1 MAESHIFNT
10 KNMSAYSHFSN
21 TINNKYLNL
30 NNGKE
35 IDIKVPDALLKYF
48 KDKTLKYNLDKRI
61 FYYKHITNK
70 LKDINNK
77 QCLKEY
83 AINSKKNEDVLGY
96 NIDDKVFLTKK
107 FGSISKYGYIYI
119 ASIKNEFGKYPI
131 ASKIMI
137 NNRVN
142 LFEAQINLKITDKV
156 IKNMISRHFILT
168 YKVIICD
175 KMSNKNLP
183 DIVLNKKY
191 YVLLNEL
198 ARGDLKQLCNS
209 KMFLKNNSALYN
221 VFIQIMLSIS
231 TFHHLGFIHGDCHWG
246 NFLYHINYN
255 VVKNSYHHYII
266 YGKNY
271 YLKSCEYT
279 MYIYDFGFAEKI
291 KSVKMSLIDSDYR
304 RLINAFR
311 NKKIEPRS
319 WISVDNNL
327 PSDEVGEYVK
337 TFRKAIDNNR
347 RSGRS
352 SGSSGSSGDSSSSG
366 SSDNIYKN
374 NSIYLEKLTINTIL
388 PTLLK
393 APEKIFV
400 TKLPANASVINK
412 KPYYINKKILIKD

>member
-337 TFRKAIDNNR
+337 TFKKAIDNNR
-347 RSGRS
+347 LSGR
-352 SGSSGSSGDSSSSG
+352 SSGSSGDSSSSD
-366 SSDNIYKN
+366 SSDSIYKN

>member
-83 AINSKKNEDVLGY
+83 AINSKKNEDVHGY
-96 NIDDKVFLTKK
+96 NIDDTVFLTKK

-337 TFRKAIDNNR
+337 TFKKAIDNNNR

-352 SGSSGSSGDSSSSG
+352 SGDSSSSG
-366 SSDNIYKN
+366 SGSNDSIYKN

>member
-352 SGSSGSSGDSSSSG
+352 SGSSGDSSSSG
-366 SSDNIYKN
+366 SSDIIYKN

>member
-10 KNMSAYSHFSN
+10 KNISAYSHFSN

-30 NNGKE
+30 NNEKGK
-35 IDIKVPDALLKYF
+35 DRNIKVPDTLLKYF

-83 AINSKKNEDVLGY
+83 AINSKKNEDVRGY
-96 NIDDKVFLTKK
+96 NINDIVFLTKK

-119 ASIKNEFGKYPI
+119 TSIKNEVGKYPI

-156 IKNMISRHFILT
+156 IKTMISRHFILT
-168 YKVIICD
+168 YKVITCD
-175 KMSNKNLP
+175 RISNKNLP

-198 ARGDLKQLCNS
+198 ARGDLKQLCYNIT
-209 KMFLKNNSALYN
+209 FLKNNSVLYN
-221 VFIQIMLSIS
+221 VFIQIILAIS
-231 TFHHLGFIHGDCHWG
+231 TFHHFGFIHGDCHWG
-246 NFLYHINYN
+246 NFLYHMNYN
-255 VVKNSYHHYII
+255 VAKNSYYHYSI

-291 KSVKMSLIDSDYR
+291 KSVKKSLIDADYR

-319 WISVDNNL
+319 WISVDSNL
-327 PSDEVGEYVK
+327 PSDEIGEYVK
-337 TFRKAIDNNR
+337 TFKKAINNNNHI
-347 RSGRS
+347 SN
-352 SGSSGSSGDSSSSG
+352 GSVSDS
-366 SSDNIYKN
+366 NIYEN
-374 NSIYLEKLTINTIL
+374 NSIYLEKLTIDIIL
-388 PTLLK
+388 PILLK
-393 APEKIFV
+393 APDKTFV
-400 TKLPANASVINK
+400 AKLPVNATIINK

>member
-1 MAESHIFNT
+1 MAESHLFNT

-21 TINNKYLNL
+21 TINNKYLDL

-35 IDIKVPDALLKYF
+35 VDIKVPDALLKYF
-48 KDKTLKYNLDKRI
+48 KDKTLKYNIDKRI

-83 AINSKKNEDVLGY
+83 SINSKKNEDVRGY
-96 NIDDKVFLTKK
+96 NINNKVFLTKK

-175 KMSNKNLP
+175 KISNKNLP

-191 YVLLNEL
+191 YILLNEL

-209 KMFLKNNSALYN
+209 KMFLKNNSVLYN

-246 NFLYHINYN
+246 NFLYHMNYN
-255 VVKNSYHHYII
+255 VTKNSYHHYNI

-271 YLKSCEYT
+271 YLKSCEYV

-291 KSVKMSLIDSDYR
+291 KSVKKSLIDDDYK

-319 WISVDNNL
+319 WISIDNNL
-327 PSDEVGEYVK
+327 PSDEIGEYVK
-337 TFRKAIDNNR
+337 TFRKAINNSR
-347 RSGRS
+347 R
-352 SGSSGSSGDSSSSG
+352 SSSG
-366 SSDNIYKN
+366 SGSYSSSYEN
-374 NSIYLEKLTINTIL
+374 NSIYLEKLTIDTIL
-388 PTLLK
+388 PILLK
-393 APEKIFV
+393 APDKIFI
-400 TKLPANASVINK
+400 TKLPANATVINK
-412 KPYYINKKILIKD
+412 NPYYINKKILIKD

>member
-83 AINSKKNEDVLGY
+83 AINSKKNEDVHGY
-96 NIDDKVFLTKK
+96 NIDDTVFLTKK

-352 SGSSGSSGDSSSSG
+352 SGSSGDSSSSG

>member
-352 SGSSGSSGDSSSSG
+352 SGSSDSSSSD
-366 SSDNIYKN
+366 SSDSIYKN

>member
-83 AINSKKNEDVLGY
+83 AINSKKNEDVHGY
-96 NIDDKVFLTKK
+96 NIDDTVFLTKK

-337 TFRKAIDNNR
+337 TFKKAIDNNR

-352 SGSSGSSGDSSSSG
+352 SGSSGDSSSSG
-366 SSDNIYKN
+366 SSDSIYKN

>member
-1 MAESHIFNT
+1 
-10 KNMSAYSHFSN
+10 
-21 TINNKYLNL
+21 
-30 NNGKE
+30 
-35 IDIKVPDALLKYF
+35 
-48 KDKTLKYNLDKRI
+48 
-61 FYYKHITNK
+61 
-70 LKDINNK
+70 
-77 QCLKEY
+77 
-83 AINSKKNEDVLGY
+83 
-96 NIDDKVFLTKK
+96 
-107 FGSISKYGYIYI
+107 
-119 ASIKNEFGKYPI
+119 
-131 ASKIMI
+131 MI

-337 TFRKAIDNNR
+337 TFKKAIDNNR

-352 SGSSGSSGDSSSSG
+352 SGSSGDSSSSG
-366 SSDNIYKN
+366 SSDSIYKN

>member
-83 AINSKKNEDVLGY
+83 AINSKKNEDVHGY
-96 NIDDKVFLTKK
+96 NIDDTVFLTKK

-352 SGSSGSSGDSSSSG
+352 SGSSGDSSSSG
-366 SSDNIYKN
+366 SSDSIYKN

>member
-266 YGKNY
+266 YGKIY

-279 MYIYDFGFAEKI
+279 MYIYDCGFAENI
-291 KSVKMSLIDSDYR
+291 KSGKMSLIDSDYR

-352 SGSSGSSGDSSSSG
+352 SGSSDSSSSD
-366 SSDNIYKN
+366 SSDSIYKN

>member
-21 TINNKYLNL
+21 TINKKYLDL

-35 IDIKVPDALLKYF
+35 KDIKLPDSLIKYF

-61 FYYKHITNK
+61 FYYKHITNR

-83 AINSKKNEDVLGY
+83 PITSKKNEDVHGY
-96 NIDDKVFLTKK
+96 NIDNTVYLTKK

-119 ASIKNEFGKYPI
+119 ASIKNEVGKYPI

-137 NNRVN
+137 NNKVN
-142 LFEAQINLKITDKV
+142 LFEAHINMKITDKI

-175 KMSNKNLP
+175 KISNKNLP

-198 ARGDLKQLCNS
+198 ARGDLKQLCNN
-209 KMFLKNNSALYN
+209 KIFLKNDSVLYN
-221 VFIQIMLSIS
+221 VFIQIMLSIC

-246 NFLYHINYN
+246 NFLYHTNYN
-255 VVKNSYHHYII
+255 IAKNSYHHYNI

-279 MYIYDFGFAEKI
+279 MYIYDFGFAKKI
-291 KSVKMSLIDSDYR
+291 KSAKLSDIEADYV

-319 WISVDNNL
+319 WISIDNNL
-327 PSDEVGEYVK
+327 PSDNISEYVK
-337 TFRKAIDNNR
+337 TFKKAIYNNR
-347 RSGRS
+347 RTGESKS
-352 SGSSGSSGDSSSSG
+352 SGT
-366 SSDNIYKN
+366 IYKN
-374 NSIYLEKLTINTIL
+374 NSTYLEKLTIDTIL
-388 PTLLK
+388 PILLK
-393 APEKIFV
+393 TPDKTFV
-400 TKLPANASVINK
+400 SKLPPNATIINK
-412 KPYYINKKILIKD
+412 KPYFINKNIFIKD

>member
-21 TINNKYLNL
+21 TINNKYLDL

-35 IDIKVPDALLKYF
+35 EDIKVPDALLKYF

-70 LKDINNK
+70 LKDTNNK

-83 AINSKKNEDVLGY
+83 AINSKKNNDVHGY
-96 NIDDKVFLTKK
+96 NIGDTVFLTKK

-142 LFEAQINLKITDKV
+142 LFEAQINLKITEKV

-175 KMSNKNLP
+175 KISNKNLP

-209 KMFLKNNSALYN
+209 KMFLKNDRVLYN

-255 VVKNSYHHYII
+255 VVKNSYHQYNI

-291 KSVKMSLIDSDYR
+291 KSAKMSLIDSDYR

-337 TFRKAIDNNR
+337 TFKKAIDNNR

-352 SGSSGSSGDSSSSG
+352 SSGSSSGDSSSM
-366 SSDNIYKN
+366 YEN
-374 NSIYLEKLTINTIL
+374 NSIYLEKLTIDTIL
-388 PTLLK
+388 PILLK
-393 APEKIFV
+393 APDKTFV
-400 TKLPANASVINK
+400 SKLPPNTTVINK
-412 KPYYINKKILIKD
+412 KPYYINKKLLMKS